1 MESDQKLLELLE
13 QIKVTSHKQ
22 VFYSRLQ
29 FIFTVITAVACITL
43 LLVFVKV
50 LPQLDEI
57 VLQTETVLDNLE
69 TVTTELANSDIS
81 GMVENMDTL
90 VKNVDDLV
98 STSQSGVEQTI
109 KKLNAIDFDALNRAI
124 KDLSD
129 VVEPIAKFFKTFKFG

>member
-129 VVEPIAKFFKTFKFG
+129 VVEPVAKFFKSFKFD